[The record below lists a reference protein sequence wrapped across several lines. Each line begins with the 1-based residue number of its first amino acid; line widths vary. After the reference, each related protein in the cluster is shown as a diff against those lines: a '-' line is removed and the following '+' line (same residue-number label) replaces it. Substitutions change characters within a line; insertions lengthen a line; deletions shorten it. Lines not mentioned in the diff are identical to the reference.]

1 MEERCDEM
9 AKSAKKINPRAPIRR
24 QAMRRIFGM
33 RRFGEAGPL
42 LAVLSYA
49 VVVVASL
56 IAILPFFYIISTAIK
71 QSKFLFEY
79 PPQWIPKVMYW
90 GNFAHLI
97 LKTPFLRWV
106 FNTLF
111 VSLTVTALK
120 LFFDTMA
127 GYAFAKM
134 SFPGK
139 EILFVLVIATLMIPF
154 SAILIPLYFIIRG
167 MGLLNTYWAL
177 ILPPLANPI
186 GIFLMRSF
194 IESLPSDLEN
204 AARLD
209 GTSEF
214 GIYRTI
220 ILPLVRPAMVVLGV
234 LTFNLQYTSFLWP
247 LVAISS
253 TKLFVLTQGIATQ
266 RGITVIDY
274 GIFSAGAFMAMI
286 PITLF
291 FLLLQK
297 QWISAS
303 LAGALKQ

>member
-1 MEERCDEM
+1 MSKER
-9 AKSAKKINPRAPIRR
+9 INPRATIRR
-24 QAMRRIFGM
+24 EAVRGMLRM

-42 LAVLSYA
+42 LTAISYA

-56 IAILPFFYIISTAIK
+56 FAILPFFYIISTAIK
-71 QSKFLFEY
+71 QSKLLFEY
-79 PPQWIPKVMYW
+79 PPQWIPKHVYW
-90 GNFAHLI
+90 GNFGHL
-97 LKTPFLRWV
+97 LFDTYFPRWI

-120 LFFDTMA
+120 LFFDSMA

-134 SFPGK
+134 HFPGK
-139 EILFVLVIATLMIPF
+139 EVLFVLVIATLMIPF
-154 SAILIPLYFIIRG
+154 SAILIPLYFIVRG
-167 MGLLNTYWAL
+167 MGLINTYWAL

-186 GIFLMRSF
+186 GIFMMRSF

-220 ILPLVRPAMVVLGV
+220 ILPLIRPAMVVLGIFI
-234 LTFNLQYTSFLWP
+234 FNLQYTNLLWP
-247 LVAISS
+247 LVAITN
-253 TKLFVLTQGIATQ
+253 TKLFMVTVGIASQ
-266 RGITVIDY
+266 RGVITLDY
-274 GIFSAGAFMAMI
+274 GIFSAGALMAII
-286 PITLF
+286 PITIF